1 MEKTAFLDFVPPWQI
16 PSILKSCTCLVALE
30 KKTSPTLKYHIPTTP
45 AEAIATGR
53 CVLISKE
60 LHAKEPYKNLKDGK
74 EVLVVRPDNVEKTKE
89 ILEKLIKN
97 PDIAD
102 TIGANGHRA
111 ITKHDQFNEYLDKTI
126 KLYKALSLSHYAKS

>member
-1 MEKTAFLDFVPPWQI
+1 V
-16 PSILKSCTCLVALE
+16 SLE
-30 KKTSPTLKYHIPTTP
+30 KETSPTLRYHVSAIP
-45 AEAIATGR
+45 AEALATGK
-53 CVLISKE
+53 CVLMSRELHTKE
-60 LHAKEPYKNLKDGK
+60 LYKNFKDGE
-74 EVLVVRPDNVEKTKE
+74 EVFVVRPDNVEKIKE

-126 KLYKALSLSHYAKS
+126 KLYKSLSLSHHAKS